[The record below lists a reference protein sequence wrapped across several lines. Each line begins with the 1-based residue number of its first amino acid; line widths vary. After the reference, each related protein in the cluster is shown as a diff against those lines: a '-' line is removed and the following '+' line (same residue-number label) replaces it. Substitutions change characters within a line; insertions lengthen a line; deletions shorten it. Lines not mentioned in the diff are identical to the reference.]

1 MLERADKAAPHR
13 GDEPMERR
21 NMWLSEFQI
30 VLRDRVIANGAVR
43 VEDGRIAEIRD
54 QPVENADFTG
64 GGRLLLPGFIDMHG
78 DMVEREVEPR
88 SGVHVPM
95 EIGIAELDKRLAS
108 CGVTTAYA
116 ALSFI
121 GNSATAALLRS
132 EEHTSSIIQTITGL
146 KDDLLVDHRIHARFE
161 VTFTAAVGVLEK
173 LMDAGKLHLV
183 SLMDHTPG
191 QGQYRD
197 VELYI
202 ARLAKERGMSIA
214 DVSEVV
220 GKRMADRNGHGGV
233 LGTLQ
238 SLSAFARARGIVLAS
253 HDDDTLEKV
262 EFVHGLG
269 TVLSEFP
276 VTLEAAR
283 EARRLGMYTAMGAP
297 NALRGESYSGNLS
310 ARQAYQA
317 GLLDMLASDYHP
329 ASILPAV
336 LGLAQ
341 LREDGLAAAAALTSA
356 NPAKALGL
364 ADRGAIEPGFLAD
377 LVVADVSPV
386 ARVRATFR
394 AGRMIY
400 GDGTLAPARKAE
412 RFKEVAATAISRP
425 A

>member
-1 MLERADKAAPHR
+1 
-13 GDEPMERR
+13 
-21 NMWLSEFQI
+21 MWLSEFEI
-30 VLRDRVIANGAVR
+30 VLRDRVIPSGAVR
-43 VEDGRIAEIRD
+43 IENGRIAEISEE
-54 QPVENADFTG
+54 PIENADMLG

-78 DMVEREVEPR
+78 DMVEKEVEPR
-88 SGVHVPM
+88 TGVHVPM
-95 EIGIAELDKRLAS
+95 KTGIAELDKKLAS

-121 GNSATAALLRS
+121 GASVTSGVLRS
-132 EEHTSSIIQTITGL
+132 EEHTSAIIETIAEL

-161 VTFTAAVGVLEK
+161 VTFAPAVGMLQR
-173 LMDAGKLHLV
+173 LMDAGKLHLI

-202 ARLAKERGMSIA
+202 ARIARERGMSVAEASEIVGRRIA
-214 DVSEVV
+214 
-220 GKRMADRNGHGGV
+220 GRNGQDDV

-238 SLSAFARARGIVLAS
+238 DLSAFARARGIVLAS

-269 TVLSEFP
+269 AALSEFP
-276 VTLEAAR
+276 VTLEAAQ
-283 EARRLGMYTAMGAP
+283 EARRLGMLTVMGAP
-297 NALRGESYSGNLS
+297 NALRGQSYSGNLS
-310 ARQAYQA
+310 ARQAYEA

-336 LGLAQ
+336 LGLAD
-341 LREDGLAAAAALTSA
+341 LRGGDLVAATALTSA

-364 ADRGAIEPGFLAD
+364 TDRGAVEPGLLAD
-377 LVVADVSPV
+377 LVVADRQPV

-400 GDGTLAPARKAE
+400 GDGTLAPR
-412 RFKEVAATAISRP
+412 RH
-425 A
+425 

>member
-1 MLERADKAAPHR
+1 
-13 GDEPMERR
+13 
-21 NMWLSEFQI
+21 MWLSDFEI
-30 VLRDRVIANGAVR
+30 VLRDRVVANGAVR
-43 VEDGRIAEIRD
+43 IENGRIAEIRD
-54 QPVENADFTG
+54 EPVENADIEG

-78 DMVEREVEPR
+78 DMVEKEVEPR
-88 SGVHVPM
+88 TGVHVPM
-95 EIGIAELDKRLAS
+95 RIGIAELDKKLAS

-121 GNSATAALLRS
+121 GVSVTSGVLRS
-132 EEHTSSIIQTITGL
+132 EDHTSDIIETIAGM

-161 VTFTAAVGVLEK
+161 VTFTPAIAMLQR
-173 LMDAGKLHLV
+173 LMDAGKLHLI

-202 ARLAKERGMSIA
+202 ARIAKERGMSVA
-214 DVSEVV
+214 MASEIV
-220 GKRMADRNGHGGV
+220 GQRMAGREGQGDV
-233 LGTLQ
+233 LNALQ
-238 SLSAFARARGIVLAS
+238 DLSARARACGIVLAS

-262 EFVHGLG
+262 ELVHGLG
-269 TVLSEFP
+269 AVLSEFP
-276 VTLEAAR
+276 VTLEAAQ
-283 EARRLGMYTAMGAP
+283 EARRLGMHTAMGAP
-297 NALRGESYSGNLS
+297 NALRGVSYSGNLS
-310 ARQAYQA
+310 ARQAYEA

-341 LREDGLAAAAALTSA
+341 VRDGGLAAAAALTSA
-356 NPAKALGL
+356 NPAAALGL
-364 ADRGAIEPGFLAD
+364 TDRGAIEPGLLAD
-377 LVVADVSPV
+377 LVVADRQPV

-400 GDGTLAPARKAE
+400 GDGTLAPALKAE
-412 RFKEVAATAISRP
+412 RFEEAAAGRYRL

>member
-1 MLERADKAAPHR
+1 
-13 GDEPMERR
+13 
-21 NMWLSEFQI
+21 MWLSEFEI
-30 VLRDRVIANGAVR
+30 VMRDRVIANGAVR
-43 VEDGRIAEIRD
+43 IENGVIAEIRD
-54 QPVENADFTG
+54 EPVENADILG

-88 SGVHVPM
+88 TGVHVPM

-108 CGVTTAYA
+108 CGITTAYA

-121 GNSATAALLRS
+121 GASATAALLRS
-132 EEHTSSIIQTITGL
+132 EEHTSAIIETMARL
-146 KDDLLVDHRIHARFE
+146 KDELLVDHRIHARFE
-161 VTFTAAVGVLEK
+161 VTFTEAVGVLER
-173 LMDAGKLHLV
+173 LIDAGKLHLV

-202 ARLAKERGMSIA
+202 ARLAKDRGMSIA
-214 DVSEVV
+214 DVSEIV
-220 GKRMADRNGHGGV
+220 GKRMIDRSEHTGV
-233 LGTLQ
+233 LDTLQ

-253 HDDDTLEKV
+253 HDDDTLQKV

-269 TVLSEFP
+269 AVLSEFP
-276 VTLEAAR
+276 VTLEAAQ

-297 NALRGESYSGNLS
+297 NALRGLSYSGNLS

-329 ASILPAV
+329 ASILPAL
-336 LGLAQ
+336 LGLAE
-341 LREDGLAAAAALTSA
+341 LGEGGLVAAVALASA

-364 ADRGAIEPGFLAD
+364 ADRGAIEAGLLAD
-377 LVVADVSPV
+377 LVVVDRQPV

-400 GDGTLAPARKAE
+400 GDGTLVARGH
-412 RFKEVAATAISRP
+412 
-425 A
+425 

>member
-1 MLERADKAAPHR
+1 
-13 GDEPMERR
+13 
-21 NMWLSEFQI
+21 MWLSEFEI
-30 VLRDRVIANGAVR
+30 VLRDRVIPNGAIKI
-43 VEDGRIAEIRD
+43 ENGRIAEIRD
-54 QPVENADFTG
+54 KPVEHADIEG

-88 SGVHVPM
+88 IGVHVPM
-95 EIGIAELDKRLAS
+95 PIGIAELDKKLAS

-121 GNSATAALLRS
+121 GASVTSGVLRS
-132 EEHTSSIIQTITGL
+132 EDHTTAIIDTIAGM

-161 VTFTAAVGVLEK
+161 VTFTPAIPKLQK
-173 LMDAGKLHLV
+173 LMDDGRLHLI

-202 ARLAKERGMSIA
+202 ARIAKERGMSVA
-214 DVSEVV
+214 DASEVV
-220 GKRMADRNGHGGV
+220 GKRMAGRNGQGDV
-233 LGTLQ
+233 LNALQ
-238 SLSAFARARGIVLAS
+238 DLSARAQAAGIVLSS

-262 EFVHGLG
+262 ELVHGLG
-269 TVLSEFP
+269 AALSEFP
-276 VTLEAAR
+276 VTLEAAQ
-283 EARRLGMYTAMGAP
+283 EARRLGMHTAMGAP

-310 ARQAYQA
+310 ARQAYEA

-336 LGLAQ
+336 LGLAE
-341 LREDGLAAAAALTSA
+341 LRGDGLAAAAALTSA
-356 NPAKALGL
+356 NPAHALGL
-364 ADRGAIEPGFLAD
+364 TDRGAIEPGLLAD
-377 LVVADVSPV
+377 LVAADRHPV
-386 ARVRATFR
+386 PRVRATFR

-400 GDGTLAPARKAE
+400 GDGTLSLSGKVERLAPALAE
-412 RFKEVAATAISRP
+412 RLPTASRES